1 MQRHRNREVIRS
13 LDAVEAA
20 VPSDKAI
27 QAILDNVTT
36 HKHPKGRSRLARH
49 RRWTFHVTPT
59 SASWLDAAEGF
70 LPALIC
76 RRLRRG
82 SFTSVVD
89 LQAAIKRDI
98 TEHTRRAKPFVWT
111 NSATDILAAVSR
123 SPEPSVWVSAPEAA
137 VGPI

>member
-1 MQRHRNREVIRS
+1 MPICQQPGRSHGQNSHVIR
-13 LDAVEAA
+13 
-20 VPSDKAI
+20 
-27 QAILDNVTT
+27 
-36 HKHPKGRSRLARH
+36 
-49 RRWTFHVTPT
+49 
-59 SASWLDAAEGF
+59 
-70 LPALIC
+70 